1 MNDNFTNIKWFGE
14 NVYQQM
20 VLWRQM
26 PLTGYWE
33 NRTSALIKFY
43 IYIYMMFCLWF
54 GPAQKFLGLQFLHF
68 SSFNSGKMKLHQ
80 RQRIPLNVGWL
91 SQSSN
96 QWFSTH
102 FGWVVISLSIWS
114 DLLTLRLDLK
124 VWLLDGGNIVQ
135 SEGKVLSQ
143 GEMAWQCHDGTQIWI
158 LMLTFSLPFSTPTSE
173 TPTSPNKALHSD
185 PV

>member
-1 MNDNFTNIKWFGE
+1 MWEKGGMQLSADGSLTPDATDWILGE
-14 NVYQQM
+14 QNKCADKILHIYLYD
-20 VLWRQM
+20 VLSMIWSS
-26 PLTGYWE
+26 PKHSGLTIL
-33 NRTSALIKFY
+33 TF
-43 IYIYMMFCLWF
+43 
-54 GPAQKFLGLQFLHF
+54 FLD
-68 SSFNSGKMKLHQ
+68 SFNSGKMKLHQ

-124 VWLLDGGNIVQ
+124 VWLLDGGDIVQ

-158 LMLTFSLPFSTPTSE
+158 LMLTFSLPFTTPTS
-173 TPTSPNKALHSD
+173 
-185 PV
+185 